1 MEQVRDTGNRTT
13 RCIPGDFK
21 TREEG
26 GNEYIEG
33 YFAVFGS
40 DYEIG
45 DGMSESIDRHAF
57 DGALDDDIR
66 CLTDHDTRL
75 VLGRT
80 TNETLELSV
89 DEHGLYGRV
98 LINPND
104 QDAVNTKA
112 RVDRRDVSQASFGF
126 DILDEET
133 EYRDDGSIHWTIK
146 SVKLYEVSVCTFPAY
161 KETNLQARHA
171 DKEAYDK
178 KRLEAWKEEQRGK
191 LKC

>member
-1 MEQVRDTGNRTT
+1 MSEEKMRQT
-13 RCIPGDFK
+13 RCIAGDFK
-21 TREEG
+21 TRQED

-40 DYEIG
+40 DYEIWPG
-45 DGMSESIDRHAF
+45 ATESIDRHAF
-57 DGALDDDIR
+57 DNALDDDIR

-80 TNETLELSV
+80 TNGTLELSV
-89 DEHGLYGRV
+89 DEHGLYGRA

-112 RVDRRDVSQASFGF
+112 RVDRRDVTQASFGF

-146 SVKLYEVSVCTFPAY
+146 AVKLYEVSVCTFPAY

-171 DKEAYDK
+171 DKDAYDK
-178 KRLEAWKEEQRGK
+178 RQFDAWKEEQKAR
-191 LKC
+191 LK

>member
-1 MEQVRDTGNRTT
+1 MDNRDIGQRQVC
-13 RCIPGDFK
+13 CIPGDFK
-21 TREEG
+21 TRAED

-40 DYEIG
+40 DYNIG
-45 DGMSESIDRHAF
+45 PGMSESIDRHAF
-57 DGALDDDIR
+57 DNALDDDIR
-66 CLTDHDTRL
+66 ALTNHDTRL
-75 VLGRT
+75 VLGRNT
-80 TNETLELSV
+80 AGTLELSP
-89 DEHGLYGRV
+89 DEHGLFGRV

-112 RVDRRDVSQASFGF
+112 RVDRRDVTQASFGF

-133 EYRDDGSIHWTIK
+133 EYRDDGSIHWKIK

-161 KETNLQARHA
+161 EETNLQARA
-171 DKEAYDK
+171 AQRDELE
-178 KRLEAWKEEQRGK
+178 KRKLEAWKNEQKEK

>member
-1 MEQVRDTGNRTT
+1 METKTIGSRQT

-21 TREEG
+21 TRTG
-26 GNEYIEG
+26 DDGNEYIEG

-40 DYEIG
+40 DYKIG
-45 DGMSESIDRHAF
+45 PEMSESIDRHAF
-57 DGALDDDIR
+57 DDVLDDDIR

-80 TNETLELSV
+80 TAGTLELSV
-89 DEHGLYGRV
+89 DEHGLYGRA

-126 DILDEET
+126 DILDEDT
-133 EYRDDGSIHWTIK
+133 EYRDDGSIHWTIRK
-146 SVKLYEVSVCTFPAY
+146 VKLYEVSVCTFPAY
-161 KETNLQARHA
+161 EETNLQARMA
-171 DKEAYDK
+171 DKAEADK
-178 KRLEAWKEEQRGK
+178 RRMEAWKKEQTERIK
-191 LKC
+191 